1 MSRLDRDAIAASL
14 AARLGATPDPESRSD
29 LVAGQGRINVVASMS
44 ELDAALA
51 RHRDLGGYRWVAINA
66 ADLFG
71 VSPKTIG
78 SKVGI
83 MDPTGKILKNA
94 DLPRPK

>member
-1 MSRLDRDAIAASL
+1 MAEA
-14 AARLGATPDPESRSD
+14 
-29 LVAGQGRINVVASMS
+29 
-44 ELDAALA
+44 DAAIR
-51 RHRDLGGYRWVAINA
+51 RHRDLEGYRWVAINA

-83 MDPTGKILKNA
+83 MDATGKVLKNA